1 MLGNLPALSVVSYL
15 CLVIQLFSGSTASSN
30 ASMFAEALSLSPSSS
45 GTNSNGNID
54 HTRPTV
60 LVTGST
66 DGIGV
71 TTAKNLLSKGYNV
84 LIHGRSE
91 HRIQH
96 AKRTVQAFV
105 DHHSNDPGT
114 PITLPAVD
122 ISTVNGCEQLVEH
135 VKSTREQHKLQLSVI
150 MNNAG
155 VFSEDH
161 VVTSDGLELTFAVN
175 VMAPFVITSHL
186 LPLLLPSSSG
196 GDSGST
202 TSSSTAAGSR
212 RIVIASSISQSRSI
226 RNWDDMEY
234 SQRTYSAHS
243 AYSES
248 KLLDAMLTMEFAS
261 RLKKNGYDTDQ
272 VTCNCL
278 DPGTVNT
285 KMLLAGWGRCGIDVN
300 DALDETWLCSSNEV
314 DSVTGKYFVWQSERT
329 ASSDTYNEAERTKMW
344 NMLSRIAPK
353 AAEMW
358 NFK

>member
-1 MLGNLPALSVVSYL
+1 M
-15 CLVIQLFSGSTASSN
+15 
-30 ASMFAEALSLSPSSS
+30 SMSMSSS

-54 HTRPTV
+54 PTRPTV
-60 LVTGST
+60 LITGST

-84 LIHGRSE
+84 LIHGRNE
-91 HRIQH
+91 QRIQD
-96 AKRTVQAFV
+96 AKHTIQTFV

-114 PITLPAVD
+114 PITLPPVD

-135 VKSTREQHKLQLSVI
+135 VKSTCEQHKLQLSVL

-161 VVTSDGLELTFAVN
+161 VITSDGLELTFAVN

-186 LPLLLPSSSG
+186 LPLLLKPSSSSG
-196 GDSGST
+196 GGNTDSSGT
-202 TSSSTAAGSR
+202 TTGASSSSSRSRR
-212 RIVIASSISQSRSI
+212 RIVIASSISQCRSI
-226 RNWDDMEY
+226 RNWDDIMEY
-234 SQRTYSAHS
+234 SQRPYSAHS

-261 RLKKNGYDTDQ
+261 RLKKKNNGGYDTDQ

-285 KMLLAGWGRCGIDVN
+285 KMLLAGWGKCGIDVE
-300 DALDETWLCSSNEV
+300 DALDETWLCSSSEV
-314 DSVTGKYFVWQSERT
+314 DNVTGKYFVWQSERK
-329 ASSDTYNEAERTKMW
+329 ASLDAYNETERKKMW
-344 NMLSRIAPK
+344 NLLSSIAPK
-353 AAEMW
+353 GAEMW
-358 NFK
+358 NFEF